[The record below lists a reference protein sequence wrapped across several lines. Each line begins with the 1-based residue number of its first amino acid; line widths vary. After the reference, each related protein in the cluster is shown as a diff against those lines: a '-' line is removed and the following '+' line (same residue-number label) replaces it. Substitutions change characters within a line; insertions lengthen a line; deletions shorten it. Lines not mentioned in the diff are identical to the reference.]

1 MTQLDILCAGEVMVE
16 FCRTG
21 VASEGD
27 AGTHHWQQSFAGDT
41 YNTAVYLAR
50 GGLRTGY
57 MTFLGDDEFSTR
69 LMQQM
74 AQESINTEAVHM
86 LSGRTMGLYSIS
98 NDASGERSFSY
109 WRGQS
114 PARNMFDSFSK
125 SQSVLPGCKY
135 FYFSGITVAVI
146 ADTGFD
152 NFVSCLEL
160 LRDKGA
166 MIVFDPNYR
175 PRLWGSVVDTRSS
188 YESVL
193 PLCDIVLPTFE
204 DEAALWGFTRL
215 EECIDFYR
223 QYNLQELVLK
233 APDLS
238 CHTMTGNDY
247 QIFPTEPVEAVDT
260 TGAGDAFNGGY
271 LASRL
276 QNSSVEQAVS
286 SGQVL
291 AAKVVQHRG
300 AILP

>member
-16 FCRTG
+16 FCRDG
-21 VASEGD
+21 SG
-27 AGTHHWQQSFAGDT
+27 WKQSFAGDS

-50 GGLRTGY
+50 AGIQTGY

-74 AQESINTEAVHM
+74 AQENINTDAVQ
-86 LSGRTMGLYSIS
+86 LLANRTIGLYTIS

-114 PARNMFDSFSK
+114 PARNMFDSFSESK
-125 SQSVLPGCKY
+125 TLLPECSH
-135 FYFSGITVAVI
+135 FYFSGITLAVI

-152 NFVSCLEL
+152 NFVSCLQL

-175 PRLWGSVVDTRSS
+175 PRLWGSVAETRSS
-188 YESVL
+188 YKSVL

-204 DEAALWGFTRL
+204 DEEALWGFTQL
-215 EECIDFYR
+215 EECIDFYGE
-223 QYNLQELVLK
+223 YNLQELVLK

-238 CHTMTGNDY
+238 CHTIVDNNY
-247 QIFPTEPVEAVDT
+247 QVFPAEPVEAVDT
-260 TGAGDAFNGGY
+260 TGAGDSFNAGY

-276 QNSSVEQAVS
+276 QSSSVDEAVS
-286 SGQVL
+286 AAQAL
-291 AAKVVQHRG
+291 AAKVVQRRG
-300 AILP
+300 AIL